1 MYRFYLPLLMFGQN
15 PPEPLTTESEQDLGD
30 GGSKFVKLVTQ
41 IFHQR
46 IHTYIDPAPSIH

>member
-1 MYRFYLPLLMFGQN
+1 MFGQN